1 MTIRSWPKRKE
12 KQQQPKKPD
21 LCLGP
26 SKSRSSLRALYSYV
40 AVSISL
46 SAITSLY
53 SLRLYLGL
61 YSKLRYSP
69 VIIPISWISMGKIVN
84 RNPSP
89 RANRYNGGFMKR
101 KSFLS
106 FLSSFSLSL
115 RLSRRYLLVSHGR
128 DRRGSDARAGDD
140 AHTLGNGLPYILRR
154 ILFKYFWPRKSQLQR
169 RPRRKS

>member
-1 MTIRSWPKRKE
+1 MAKE
-12 KQQQPKKPD
+12 KGKTTTAKKARSLPRSVEKSIKFKSALF
-21 LCLGP
+21 LC
-26 SKSRSSLRALYSYV
+26 RYLYL
-40 AVSISL
+40 L

-61 YSKLRYSP
+61 YSKFRYSP

-106 FLSSFSLSL
+106 FLSSFSLPL
-115 RLSRRYLLVSHGR
+115 RLSRRNLLVSHG
-128 DRRGSDARAGDD
+128 
-140 AHTLGNGLPYILRR
+140 
-154 ILFKYFWPRKSQLQR
+154 
-169 RPRRKS
+169 